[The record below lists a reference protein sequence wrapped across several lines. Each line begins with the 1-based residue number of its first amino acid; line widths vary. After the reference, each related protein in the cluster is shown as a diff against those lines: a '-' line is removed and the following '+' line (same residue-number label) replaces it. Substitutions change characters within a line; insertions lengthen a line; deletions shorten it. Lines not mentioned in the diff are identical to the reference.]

1 MQNRNPGIWIGAAVG
16 IAVLVVALCVPRTP
30 HKSAAPASPTKSSEV
45 AETQPVP
52 PSRPAEEVEDK
63 TAKRPVGVAVP
74 DNTVPPVR
82 VAPVAGNL
90 TTTTAP
96 PPPVPD
102 QHPITRDE
110 AIHAIDNVQFALRDF
125 RSALKENPVGNN
137 AEITKALLG
146 DNLKQAKMDVPTGS
160 KVSPDGELLDPWGT
174 PYFFHQMGGDK
185 MEVRSAGPD
194 RVMWTKDDVQ
204 M

>member
-1 MQNRNPGIWIGAAVG
+1 MQNRNPGIWIGASVA
-16 IAVLVVALCVPRTP
+16 IAVLVVALSVPRSPQKPT
-30 HKSAAPASPTKSSEV
+30 APVPATKPQTV
-45 AETQPVP
+45 AENQPPP
-52 PSRPAEEVEDK
+52 PSRPVEEAE
-63 TAKRPVGVAVP
+63 TSSPKRPVGVAVP
-74 DNTVPPVR
+74 DTVPPVR

-96 PPPVPD
+96 PTPAPD
-102 QHPITRDE
+102 QRPITRDK

-146 DNLKQAKMDVPTGS
+146 DNLKQAKMDVPAGS